1 MSGASSLY
9 ELARSQTKD
18 RLNQIRQQHGTVP
31 AGVVAEGW
39 IRGIIDGLQ
48 EFLSPEDVYGVLQRH
63 ADGAADPL
71 LLTKTDNLL
80 KG

>member
-1 MSGASSLY
+1 MSGAGSLY

-18 RLNQIRQQHGTVP
+18 RLDQIRRQHGTVP

-39 IRGIIDGLQ
+39 IRGIVDGLQ

-63 ADGAADPL
+63 ADGAAEPL
-71 LLTKTDNLL
+71 LLSKTNDVL

>member
-1 MSGASSLY
+1 MSGAGSLY

-31 AGVVAEGW
+31 AGIIADGW
-39 IRGIIDGLQ
+39 IRGTVDGLQ

-71 LLTKTDNLL
+71 LLSKTNDLL